1 MQERRKI
8 GTGVR
13 SPLLFGTTVLGLV
26 VVATLIE
33 KFVYNDSDY
42 SAEPVIGPESV
53 SRFSTPSND
62 LFLTGGGAVRNG
74 SRDPVL
80 GNTRY
85 DERLASDAIAA
96 SGEAFGAAPPEVRIQ
111 EPNTVRDGPLPESAG
126 LTSNALSPI
135 GLPPSDDPIEIRT
148 LSELNRF
155 HAQQMTEILE
165 RQQAEAMLV
174 LPNSSDDVAIIGVA
188 ELSEMHRQQERE
200 SRNDDSGAM
209 LQVPTFD
216 GEDETAIVTVGELS
230 QLLVSQ
236 TSEAKRFSSDP
247 DSLVLLPESADPQH
261 GLTIGELDRLHSEQS
276 LSGR

>member
-165 RQQAEAMLV
+165 RQQAEAML
-174 LPNSSDDVAIIGVA
+174 
-188 ELSEMHRQQERE
+188 
-200 SRNDDSGAM
+200 
-209 LQVPTFD
+209 QVPTFD